1 MPIALIRAKQP
12 FLAWRLIFLLGA
24 ACLALSSC
32 RSLTGDKVLYHRD
45 GVQVGLQDDPSI
57 ARSTPPASN
66 AHPAAFSPEEI
77 AVLLGAV
84 RVSGWSGTLMGYFE
98 TPRPIPLFEEADL
111 RLVAAPIADAFQ
123 KASPAERVF
132 FDLPDP
138 KSAYGDA
145 TAGFVFVRDAFV
157 HLGVTDHKAF
167 ARADTA
173 GGDVKDPRDMKGM
186 KLWVSAPYHAAEVP
200 APLQPHWAPF
210 ETVHISLDKNAILA
224 RPSNNTATTK
234 PAAAGQSS
242 RPSAATQQAQ
252 EPATIMPTPQ
262 PAVESEQELRLQ
274 IRELTQSN
282 LDLRE
287 RLTEQTQQLK
297 DLKEELTRL
306 RRELDRT
313 KPKSQP
319 QKKLAP

>member
-1 MPIALIRAKQP
+1 MPITLIRAKRP
-12 FLAWRLIFLLGA
+12 FLSLRLLFLLGIA
-24 ACLALSSC
+24 YLALSSC
-32 RSLTGDKVLYHRD
+32 QSLSGDKVLYRHD
-45 GVQVGLQDDPSI
+45 GVQVGLQNDPSI
-57 ARSTPPASN
+57 TRSSPPASN

-84 RVSGWSGTLMGYFE
+84 RVSGWSGTLVGYFE

-145 TAGFVFVRDAFV
+145 TAGFVFVRDSFV

-186 KLWVSAPYHAAEVP
+186 KLWVSTPYQAAEVP

-224 RPSNNTATTK
+224 RGSNNTAATK
-234 PAAAGQSS
+234 PSAAGQS
-242 RPSAATQQAQ
+242 RPSTATQQAQ
-252 EPATIMPTPQ
+252 EPAAIRSTPQ

-274 IRELTQSN
+274 IRELTESN

-297 DLKEELTRL
+297 DLKEEMRRL
-306 RRELDRT
+306 QRELDRT

-319 QKKLAP
+319 QKKSAP